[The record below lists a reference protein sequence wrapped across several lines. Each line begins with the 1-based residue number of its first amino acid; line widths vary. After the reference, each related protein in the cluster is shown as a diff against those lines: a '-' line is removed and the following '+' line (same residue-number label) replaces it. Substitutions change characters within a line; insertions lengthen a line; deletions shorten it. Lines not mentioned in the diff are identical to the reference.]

1 MTTNPP
7 PLFDHQKKSIKF
19 LGKQPRVF
27 DMSDAGTGKT
37 RVGIEAFAARRR
49 KKGGCLLVVAPK
61 SLLEAAWR
69 EDFNKY
75 APDMHCVV
83 ATATNRA
90 EAFAIDA
97 DVYITNHDAVNWLV
111 KQKPA
116 FFKKFDSLE
125 IDECF
130 PAGALVDTP
139 RGPTPI
145 EMLVPGDLV
154 YTSSGALPVSNTM
167 EHMEQRPL
175 VLLEFDDGTTI
186 TCTENHPFATPHGWV
201 EAGCLRGLPVLRL
214 DLHKLN
220 QQRATLLQSKLQW
233 ESPLGGQDSR
243 GTRGNLGQDSGKI
256 TGAPQLEQRN
266 SLQLG
271 YQAAIKCE
279 PQSVGASTDPAR
291 RQWTNSTVRT
301 NDARDASPLLGLSV
315 CRPDGRAPWKRL
327 SNFIQARFRATVQ
340 ALGLGSGRQLAH
352 IAQRLGCEER
362 YLAGFTRVVRI
373 SRHEST
379 SPCMV
384 YNLQV
389 NGPHTYSVAGRLV
402 HNCTAFKHHTSARSK
417 AMAKIAKHFTYVRL
431 ASATPNSNG
440 ICDLW
445 HQMMLIDNGVRLGSS
460 YFGFRSAACNPVQT
474 GPGTQHMKW
483 VDKPGIENIVGA
495 LIKDVVIRHRFEDCV
510 DIPANHKYSV
520 SYTLDKKHRALY
532 TEMEEEQLLLLK
544 GKAITAV
551 NAAAVYTK
559 LLQIASGAVYS
570 TEDSYA
576 VVDTK
581 RYDLVLDLVE
591 ARAHSVVFFS
601 WKHQRDQLVA
611 AADKRGISFAVF
623 DGSTSDK
630 ERAQIVKDFQEGLLQ
645 TIFAHPQSAGHG
657 LTLTKGTATIWASP
671 TYNLEHFA
679 QGWKRV
685 HRIGQTQKTETIV
698 VVAENTIDEKVWEV
712 LNNKEASMGDLL
724 NELRELTK

>member
-19 LGKQPRVF
+19 LGKQPKVF
-27 DMSDAGTGKT
+27 DMSDPGTGKT
-37 RVGIEAFAARRR
+37 RVGIEAFATRRR

-125 IDECF
+125 VDE
-130 PAGALVDTP
+130 
-139 RGPTPI
+139 
-145 EMLVPGDLV
+145 
-154 YTSSGALPVSNTM
+154 S
-167 EHMEQRPL
+167 
-175 VLLEFDDGTTI
+175 
-186 TCTENHPFATPHGWV
+186 
-201 EAGCLRGLPVLRL
+201 
-214 DLHKLN
+214 
-220 QQRATLLQSKLQW
+220 
-233 ESPLGGQDSR
+233 
-243 GTRGNLGQDSGKI
+243 
-256 TGAPQLEQRN
+256 
-266 SLQLG
+266 
-271 YQAAIKCE
+271 
-279 PQSVGASTDPAR
+279 
-291 RQWTNSTVRT
+291 
-301 NDARDASPLLGLSV
+301 
-315 CRPDGRAPWKRL
+315 
-327 SNFIQARFRATVQ
+327 
-340 ALGLGSGRQLAH
+340 
-352 IAQRLGCEER
+352 
-362 YLAGFTRVVRI
+362 
-373 SRHEST
+373 
-379 SPCMV
+379 
-384 YNLQV
+384 
-389 NGPHTYSVAGRLV
+389 
-402 HNCTAFKHHTSARSK
+402 TAFKHHTSARSK
-417 AMAKIAKHFTYVRL
+417 ALAKIAKHFTYVRL
-431 ASATPNSNG
+431 ASGTPTSNG

-445 HQMMLIDNGVRLGSS
+445 HQMMLIDNGIRLGSS
-460 YFGFRSAACNPVQT
+460 YFGFRSAACNPIQT

-630 ERAQIVKDFQEGLLQ
+630 ERARIVKDFQEGLLQ

-712 LNNKEASMGDLL
+712 LQNKEASMSDLL
-724 NELRELTK
+724 NEIRELTK